1 MEVLRFSEKLEFMRD
16 QQLFYHLRQLPGR
29 QDDFPFE
36 KPDRYGILSI
46 SQQMPEPRYGMD
58 ILKNC

>member
-1 MEVLRFSEKLEFMRD
+1 MRD
-16 QQLFYHLRQLPGR
+16 QQLFYRLRQLPGR

-36 KPDRYGILSI
+36 KPDCYGILSI